1 MQGTRVVT
9 TWQEISD
16 KAKELP
22 ADKQREVLDF
32 VEFLRAREGAHKPLI
47 DPAGL
52 LANLDIDISEND
64 IAEIRREM
72 WGRFPRED
80 I

>member
-1 MQGTRVVT
+1 MT
-9 TWQEISD
+9 TWQEISE
-16 KAKELP
+16 KARELP
-22 ADKQREVLDF
+22 TDKQQEVLDF

-52 LANLDIDISEND
+52 LADLHVDISEDD

-72 WGRFPRED
+72 WSRFPRED
-80 I
+80 V